1 MADAWKGF
9 SSTAEFPVSLC
20 PLECV
25 GPDGGGGGSGG
36 VVGGGCPVPFR
47 ASHALGVSPS
57 HRSASRAH
65 PSSSQ
70 HPAQRRRKPLYQRSM
85 SYDASLLNGDGVT
98 VGPVLRETGC
108 VEKLMQS
115 YGFVKCYE
123 RQARLFFHYSQF
135 RGHVQDLKVG
145 DDVEFEVST
154 DRKTGKPIAVN
165 LLKVVAAIPSVGGK
179 EGCGVG
185 ALHKGSV
192 CYERNG
198 GKTGGPGEKSTR
210 PLGERERHANSRYT
224 AAGVR
229 VGSEPTPSCIPGE
242 EVFYLNFSCDDVEDA
257 IDMEVGDKVSFTVA
271 TNKPVGSS
279 GFMSASGVKLMER
292 KRPDRFQGVVCA
304 MKETFGFIERG
315 DQVKEIFFHYSEYK
329 GNLET
334 LQPGD
339 DVEFSIQDRN
349 NKEVATDIRLLPEGT
364 VIFEDISIERF
375 KGEVLCVLPKAPSKN
390 LSDPLP
396 GRIHM
401 EFPTARD
408 LPYGEKDTRTK
419 VTLLPGDQ
427 VEFSI
432 STDRRDG
439 LERATTIT
447 LMSETFTASDEKRE
461 VGVVAALRDGFGFIK
476 CVEREQRMFFHYSE
490 VMDDPQALRISDEV
504 EFTVIPVRTGERAGG
519 QDAMLPQRNH
529 AVRIRRLPKGSV
541 SFSTRLDE
549 RYVGVVEREAIGAAP
564 SPSKAKEKDQ
574 EPGIIAYEEEEEGE
588 KMTISYLCKDVEGR
602 GAPKVGDKVEF
613 SIAEVKRSG
622 QRSAACVRVLT
633 RLTSGGLGN
642 SSSGGAGVTISG
654 GGGGGGGKRQVGF
667 IATLKDNFGF
677 IENIQHN
684 AEIFFHYSEYN
695 GDVDLL
701 EVGDAV
707 EYSLSK
713 TKANK
718 TSADKVSKITSG
730 NVPKD
735 DVQPTIYLGK
745 VARPLRSVDPQQA
758 EYQGL
763 VEVTE
768 DCALK
773 GDTFPYGVVGLASR
787 CEYLQKGEN
796 VKFQLCT
803 VTATGG
809 GLMACNITPMRK
821 LERAYIDSVKSEF
834 GFIAYEVGDSKKLFF
849 HVSEVLDGLELM
861 PNDEVEFH
869 VVFNPRTSKSSA
881 CNVRRIGEAS
891 KMTPSPRPE
900 RLVSRLKSLTLD
912 DNSAPRLTVTRQP
925 RGPDSTKG
933 FTMERVLRQVGV
945 AE

>member
-1 MADAWKGF
+1 
-9 SSTAEFPVSLC
+9 
-20 PLECV
+20 
-25 GPDGGGGGSGG
+25 
-36 VVGGGCPVPFR
+36 
-47 ASHALGVSPS
+47 
-57 HRSASRAH
+57 
-65 PSSSQ
+65 
-70 HPAQRRRKPLYQRSM
+70 M

-165 LLKVVAAIPSVGGK
+165 LLKVKPPVNSFEMPTEERIVGQVVAAIPSVGGK
-179 EGCGVG
+179 EGGGVG

-198 GKTGGPGEKSTR
+198 
-210 PLGERERHANSRYT
+210 
-224 AAGVR
+224 
-229 VGSEPTPSCIPGE
+229 

-408 LPYGEKDTRTK
+408 LPYGEKDTRSK

-447 LMSETFTASDEKRE
+447 LLSETFTASDEKRE
-461 VGVVAALRDGFGFIK
+461 V
-476 CVEREQRMFFHYSE
+476 
-490 VMDDPQALRISDEV
+490 
-504 EFTVIPVRTGERAGG
+504 
-519 QDAMLPQRNH
+519 DAMLPQRNH

-564 SPSKAKEKDQ
+564 SPSKAKEKKRERDQ
-574 EPGIIAYEEEEEGE
+574 EPGIIAYEEEEGE

-622 QRSAACVRVLT
+622 QRSAACVRVLS
-633 RLTSGGLGN
+633 RLASGGSGN
-642 SSSGGAGVTISG
+642 SSGGGGGGTVSGG

-809 GLMACNITPMRK
+809 LMACNITPMRK
-821 LERAYIDSVKSEF
+821 LERAFIDSVKSEF

-933 FTMERVLRQVGV
+933 FTVERVLRQVGV

>member
-1 MADAWKGF
+1 
-9 SSTAEFPVSLC
+9 
-20 PLECV
+20 
-25 GPDGGGGGSGG
+25 
-36 VVGGGCPVPFR
+36 
-47 ASHALGVSPS
+47 
-57 HRSASRAH
+57 
-65 PSSSQ
+65 
-70 HPAQRRRKPLYQRSM
+70 M

-165 LLKVVAAIPSVGGK
+165 LLKVKPPVNSFEMPTEERIVGQVVAAIPSVGGK
-179 EGCGVG
+179 EGGGVG

-198 GKTGGPGEKSTR
+198 
-210 PLGERERHANSRYT
+210 
-224 AAGVR
+224 
-229 VGSEPTPSCIPGE
+229 

-271 TNKPVGSS
+271 TNKP

-408 LPYGEKDTRTK
+408 LPYGEKDTRSK

-447 LMSETFTASDEKRE
+447 LLSETFTASDEKRE

-504 EFTVIPVRTGERAGG
+504 EFTVIPVRTSERAGG

-574 EPGIIAYEEEEEGE
+574 EPGIIAYEEEEGE

-622 QRSAACVRVLT
+622 QRSAACVRVLS
-633 RLTSGGLGN
+633 RLASGGSGN
-642 SSSGGAGVTISG
+642 SSGGGGGTVSGGG

-809 GLMACNITPMRK
+809 LMACNITPMRK
-821 LERAYIDSVKSEF
+821 LERAFIDSVKSEF

-933 FTMERVLRQVGV
+933 FTVERVLRQVGV

>member
-165 LLKVVAAIPSVGGK
+165 LLKVKPPVNSFEMPTEERIVGQVVAAIPSVGGK

-490 VMDDPQALRISDEV
+490 
-504 EFTVIPVRTGERAGG
+504 
-519 QDAMLPQRNH
+519 
-529 AVRIRRLPKGSV
+529 
-541 SFSTRLDE
+541 
-549 RYVGVVEREAIGAAP
+549 
-564 SPSKAKEKDQ
+564 
-574 EPGIIAYEEEEEGE
+574 
-588 KMTISYLCKDVEGR
+588 
-602 GAPKVGDKVEF
+602 
-613 SIAEVKRSG
+613 
-622 QRSAACVRVLT
+622 
-633 RLTSGGLGN
+633 
-642 SSSGGAGVTISG
+642 
-654 GGGGGGGKRQVGF
+654 
-667 IATLKDNFGF
+667 
-677 IENIQHN
+677 
-684 AEIFFHYSEYN
+684 YN

>member
-165 LLKVVAAIPSVGGK
+165 LLKVKPPVNSFEMPTEERIVGQ
-179 EGCGVG
+179 
-185 ALHKGSV
+185 
-192 CYERNG
+192 
-198 GKTGGPGEKSTR
+198 
-210 PLGERERHANSRYT
+210 
-224 AAGVR
+224 
-229 VGSEPTPSCIPGE
+229 

>member
-1 MADAWKGF
+1 MAGAWKGF

-20 PLECV
+20 PLECA
-25 GPDGGGGGSGG
+25 GPDGGG
-36 VVGGGCPVPFR
+36 VVGGGCPPVPVR

-57 HRSASRAH
+57 HRSTSRAH

-165 LLKVVAAIPSVGGK
+165 LLKVKPPVNSFEMPTEERIVGQVVAAIPSVGGK
-179 EGCGVG
+179 EGGGVG

-198 GKTGGPGEKSTR
+198 
-210 PLGERERHANSRYT
+210 
-224 AAGVR
+224 
-229 VGSEPTPSCIPGE
+229 

-408 LPYGEKDTRTK
+408 LPYGEKDTRSK

-447 LMSETFTASDEKRE
+447 LLSETFTASDEKRE

-504 EFTVIPVRTGERAGG
+504 EFTVIPVRTSERAGG

-564 SPSKAKEKDQ
+564 SPSKAKEKKRERDQ
-574 EPGIIAYEEEEEGE
+574 EPGIIAYEEEEGE

-622 QRSAACVRVLT
+622 QRSAACVRVLS
-633 RLTSGGLGN
+633 RLASGGSGN
-642 SSSGGAGVTISG
+642 SSGGGGGGTVSGG

-809 GLMACNITPMRK
+809 LMACNITPMRK
-821 LERAYIDSVKSEF
+821 LERAFIDSVKSEF

-933 FTMERVLRQVGV
+933 FTVERVLRQVGV

>member
-165 LLKVVAAIPSVGGK
+165 LLKVKPPVNSFEMPTEERIVGQVVAAIPSVGGK

-461 VGVVAALRDGFGFIK
+461 V
-476 CVEREQRMFFHYSE
+476 
-490 VMDDPQALRISDEV
+490 
-504 EFTVIPVRTGERAGG
+504 
-519 QDAMLPQRNH
+519 DAMLPQRNH

>member
-1 MADAWKGF
+1 
-9 SSTAEFPVSLC
+9 
-20 PLECV
+20 
-25 GPDGGGGGSGG
+25 
-36 VVGGGCPVPFR
+36 
-47 ASHALGVSPS
+47 
-57 HRSASRAH
+57 
-65 PSSSQ
+65 
-70 HPAQRRRKPLYQRSM
+70 M

-165 LLKVVAAIPSVGGK
+165 LLKVKPPVNSFEMPTEERIVGQ
-179 EGCGVG
+179 
-185 ALHKGSV
+185 
-192 CYERNG
+192 
-198 GKTGGPGEKSTR
+198 
-210 PLGERERHANSRYT
+210 
-224 AAGVR
+224 
-229 VGSEPTPSCIPGE
+229 

-504 EFTVIPVRTGERAGG
+504 EFTVIP
-519 QDAMLPQRNH
+519 DAMLPQRNH

>member
-1 MADAWKGF
+1 
-9 SSTAEFPVSLC
+9 
-20 PLECV
+20 
-25 GPDGGGGGSGG
+25 
-36 VVGGGCPVPFR
+36 
-47 ASHALGVSPS
+47 
-57 HRSASRAH
+57 
-65 PSSSQ
+65 
-70 HPAQRRRKPLYQRSM
+70 M

-165 LLKVVAAIPSVGGK
+165 LLKVKPPVNSFEMPTEERIVGQVVAAIPSVGGK
-179 EGCGVG
+179 EGGGVG

-198 GKTGGPGEKSTR
+198 
-210 PLGERERHANSRYT
+210 
-224 AAGVR
+224 
-229 VGSEPTPSCIPGE
+229 

-408 LPYGEKDTRTK
+408 LPYGEKDTRSK

-447 LMSETFTASDEKRE
+447 LLSETFTASDEKRE

-504 EFTVIPVRTGERAGG
+504 EFTVIPVRTSERAGG

-574 EPGIIAYEEEEEGE
+574 EPGIIAYEEEEGE

-622 QRSAACVRVLT
+622 QRSAACVRVLS
-633 RLTSGGLGN
+633 RLASGGSGN
-642 SSSGGAGVTISG
+642 SSGGGGGGTVSGG

-809 GLMACNITPMRK
+809 LMACNITPMRK
-821 LERAYIDSVKSEF
+821 LERAFIDSVKSEF

-933 FTMERVLRQVGV
+933 FTVERVLRQVGV

>member
-1 MADAWKGF
+1 
-9 SSTAEFPVSLC
+9 
-20 PLECV
+20 
-25 GPDGGGGGSGG
+25 
-36 VVGGGCPVPFR
+36 
-47 ASHALGVSPS
+47 
-57 HRSASRAH
+57 
-65 PSSSQ
+65 
-70 HPAQRRRKPLYQRSM
+70 M

-165 LLKVVAAIPSVGGK
+165 LLKVKPPVNSFEMPTEERIVGQ
-179 EGCGVG
+179 
-185 ALHKGSV
+185 
-192 CYERNG
+192 
-198 GKTGGPGEKSTR
+198 
-210 PLGERERHANSRYT
+210 
-224 AAGVR
+224 
-229 VGSEPTPSCIPGE
+229 

-564 SPSKAKEKDQ
+564 SPSKAKEKKRERDQ

>member
-1 MADAWKGF
+1 
-9 SSTAEFPVSLC
+9 
-20 PLECV
+20 
-25 GPDGGGGGSGG
+25 
-36 VVGGGCPVPFR
+36 
-47 ASHALGVSPS
+47 
-57 HRSASRAH
+57 
-65 PSSSQ
+65 
-70 HPAQRRRKPLYQRSM
+70 M

-165 LLKVVAAIPSVGGK
+165 LLKVKPPVNSFEMPTEERIVGQVVAAIPSVGGK
-179 EGCGVG
+179 EGGGVG

-198 GKTGGPGEKSTR
+198 
-210 PLGERERHANSRYT
+210 
-224 AAGVR
+224 
-229 VGSEPTPSCIPGE
+229 

-408 LPYGEKDTRTK
+408 LPYGEKDTRSK

-447 LMSETFTASDEKRE
+447 LLSETFTASDEKRE

-504 EFTVIPVRTGERAGG
+504 EFTVIPVRTSERAGG

-574 EPGIIAYEEEEEGE
+574 EPGIIAYEEEEGE

-622 QRSAACVRVLT
+622 QRSAACVRVLS
-633 RLTSGGLGN
+633 RLASGGSGN
-642 SSSGGAGVTISG
+642 SSGGGGGTVSGGG

-809 GLMACNITPMRK
+809 LMACNITPMRK
-821 LERAYIDSVKSEF
+821 LERAFIDSVKSEF

-933 FTMERVLRQVGV
+933 FTVERVLRQVGV

>member
-1 MADAWKGF
+1 
-9 SSTAEFPVSLC
+9 
-20 PLECV
+20 
-25 GPDGGGGGSGG
+25 
-36 VVGGGCPVPFR
+36 
-47 ASHALGVSPS
+47 
-57 HRSASRAH
+57 
-65 PSSSQ
+65 
-70 HPAQRRRKPLYQRSM
+70 M

-165 LLKVVAAIPSVGGK
+165 LLKVKPPVNSFEMPTEERIVGQ
-179 EGCGVG
+179 
-185 ALHKGSV
+185 
-192 CYERNG
+192 
-198 GKTGGPGEKSTR
+198 
-210 PLGERERHANSRYT
+210 
-224 AAGVR
+224 
-229 VGSEPTPSCIPGE
+229 

-408 LPYGEKDTRTK
+408 LPYGEKDTRSK

-447 LMSETFTASDEKRE
+447 LLSETFTASDEKRE

-504 EFTVIPVRTGERAGG
+504 EFTVIPVRTSERAGG

-574 EPGIIAYEEEEEGE
+574 EPGIIAYEEEEGE

-622 QRSAACVRVLT
+622 QRSAACVRVLS
-633 RLTSGGLGN
+633 RLASGGSGN
-642 SSSGGAGVTISG
+642 SSGGGGGTVSGGG

-809 GLMACNITPMRK
+809 LMACNITPMRK
-821 LERAYIDSVKSEF
+821 LERAFIDSVKSEF

-933 FTMERVLRQVGV
+933 FTVERVLRQVGV

>member
-1 MADAWKGF
+1 
-9 SSTAEFPVSLC
+9 
-20 PLECV
+20 
-25 GPDGGGGGSGG
+25 
-36 VVGGGCPVPFR
+36 
-47 ASHALGVSPS
+47 
-57 HRSASRAH
+57 
-65 PSSSQ
+65 
-70 HPAQRRRKPLYQRSM
+70 M

-165 LLKVVAAIPSVGGK
+165 LLKVKPPVNSFEMPTEERIVGQVVAAIPSVGGK
-179 EGCGVG
+179 EGGGVG

-198 GKTGGPGEKSTR
+198 
-210 PLGERERHANSRYT
+210 
-224 AAGVR
+224 
-229 VGSEPTPSCIPGE
+229 

-408 LPYGEKDTRTK
+408 LPYGEKDTRSK

-447 LMSETFTASDEKRE
+447 LLSETFTASDEKRE

-504 EFTVIPVRTGERAGG
+504 EFTVIPVRTSERAGG

-564 SPSKAKEKDQ
+564 SPSKAKEKKRERDQ
-574 EPGIIAYEEEEEGE
+574 EPGIIAYEEEEGE

-622 QRSAACVRVLT
+622 QRSAACVRVLS
-633 RLTSGGLGN
+633 RLASGGSGN
-642 SSSGGAGVTISG
+642 SSGGGGGGTVSGG

-809 GLMACNITPMRK
+809 LMACNITPMRK
-821 LERAYIDSVKSEF
+821 LERAFIDSVKSEF

-933 FTMERVLRQVGV
+933 FTVERVLRQVGV

>member
-1 MADAWKGF
+1 
-9 SSTAEFPVSLC
+9 
-20 PLECV
+20 
-25 GPDGGGGGSGG
+25 
-36 VVGGGCPVPFR
+36 
-47 ASHALGVSPS
+47 
-57 HRSASRAH
+57 
-65 PSSSQ
+65 
-70 HPAQRRRKPLYQRSM
+70 M

-179 EGCGVG
+179 EGGGVG

-198 GKTGGPGEKSTR
+198 
-210 PLGERERHANSRYT
+210 
-224 AAGVR
+224 
-229 VGSEPTPSCIPGE
+229 

-408 LPYGEKDTRTK
+408 LPYGEKDTRSK

-447 LMSETFTASDEKRE
+447 LLSETFTASDEKRE

-504 EFTVIPVRTGERAGG
+504 EFTVIPVRTSERAGG

-564 SPSKAKEKDQ
+564 SPSKAKEKKRERDQ
-574 EPGIIAYEEEEEGE
+574 EPGIIAYEEEEGE

-622 QRSAACVRVLT
+622 QRSAACVRVLS
-633 RLTSGGLGN
+633 RLASGGSGN
-642 SSSGGAGVTISG
+642 SSGGGGGGTVSGG

-809 GLMACNITPMRK
+809 LMACNITPMRK
-821 LERAYIDSVKSEF
+821 LERAFIDSVKSEF

-933 FTMERVLRQVGV
+933 FTVERVLRQVGV

>member
-25 GPDGGGGGSGG
+25 GPDGGGGSGG
-36 VVGGGCPVPFR
+36 VVGGGCPVPVR

-165 LLKVVAAIPSVGGK
+165 LLKVKPPVNSFEMPTEERIVGQVVAAIPSVGGK

-198 GKTGGPGEKSTR
+198 
-210 PLGERERHANSRYT
+210 
-224 AAGVR
+224 
-229 VGSEPTPSCIPGE
+229 

-271 TNKPVGSS
+271 TNKPS

-504 EFTVIPVRTGERAGG
+504 EFTVIP
-519 QDAMLPQRNH
+519 DAMLPQRNH

-642 SSSGGAGVTISG
+642 SSSGGAGVAISG

>member
-1 MADAWKGF
+1 
-9 SSTAEFPVSLC
+9 
-20 PLECV
+20 
-25 GPDGGGGGSGG
+25 
-36 VVGGGCPVPFR
+36 
-47 ASHALGVSPS
+47 
-57 HRSASRAH
+57 
-65 PSSSQ
+65 
-70 HPAQRRRKPLYQRSM
+70 M

-165 LLKVVAAIPSVGGK
+165 LLKVKPPVNSFEMPTEERIVGQVVAAIPSVGGK
-179 EGCGVG
+179 EGGGVG

-198 GKTGGPGEKSTR
+198 
-210 PLGERERHANSRYT
+210 
-224 AAGVR
+224 
-229 VGSEPTPSCIPGE
+229 

-408 LPYGEKDTRTK
+408 LPYGEKDTRSK

-447 LMSETFTASDEKRE
+447 LLSETFTASDEKRE

-504 EFTVIPVRTGERAGG
+504 EFTVIP
-519 QDAMLPQRNH
+519 DAMLPQRNH

-574 EPGIIAYEEEEEGE
+574 EPGIIAYEEEEGE

-622 QRSAACVRVLT
+622 QRSAACVRVLS
-633 RLTSGGLGN
+633 RLASGGSGN
-642 SSSGGAGVTISG
+642 SSGGGGGGTVSGG

-809 GLMACNITPMRK
+809 LMACNITPMRK
-821 LERAYIDSVKSEF
+821 LERAFIDSVKSEF

-933 FTMERVLRQVGV
+933 FTVERVLRQVGV

>member
-1 MADAWKGF
+1 
-9 SSTAEFPVSLC
+9 
-20 PLECV
+20 
-25 GPDGGGGGSGG
+25 
-36 VVGGGCPVPFR
+36 
-47 ASHALGVSPS
+47 
-57 HRSASRAH
+57 
-65 PSSSQ
+65 
-70 HPAQRRRKPLYQRSM
+70 M

-165 LLKVVAAIPSVGGK
+165 LLKVKPPVNSFEMPTEERIVGQVVAAIPSVGGK

-461 VGVVAALRDGFGFIK
+461 V
-476 CVEREQRMFFHYSE
+476 
-490 VMDDPQALRISDEV
+490 
-504 EFTVIPVRTGERAGG
+504 
-519 QDAMLPQRNH
+519 DAMLPQRNH

>member
-25 GPDGGGGGSGG
+25 GPDGGGSGG
-36 VVGGGCPVPFR
+36 GGGGVGGGCPVPVR

-165 LLKVVAAIPSVGGK
+165 LLKVKPPVNSFEMPTEERIVGQ
-179 EGCGVG
+179 
-185 ALHKGSV
+185 
-192 CYERNG
+192 
-198 GKTGGPGEKSTR
+198 
-210 PLGERERHANSRYT
+210 
-224 AAGVR
+224 
-229 VGSEPTPSCIPGE
+229 

-271 TNKPVGSS
+271 TNKP

-622 QRSAACVRVLT
+622 QRSAACVRVLS

-642 SSSGGAGVTISG
+642 SSSGGAGVTISGG

-809 GLMACNITPMRK
+809 ALMACNITPMRK

-933 FTMERVLRQVGV
+933 FTVERVLRQVGV

>member
-1 MADAWKGF
+1 
-9 SSTAEFPVSLC
+9 
-20 PLECV
+20 
-25 GPDGGGGGSGG
+25 
-36 VVGGGCPVPFR
+36 
-47 ASHALGVSPS
+47 
-57 HRSASRAH
+57 
-65 PSSSQ
+65 
-70 HPAQRRRKPLYQRSM
+70 M

-165 LLKVVAAIPSVGGK
+165 LLKVKPPVNSFEMPTEERIVGQVVAAIPSVGGK
-179 EGCGVG
+179 EGGGVG

-198 GKTGGPGEKSTR
+198 
-210 PLGERERHANSRYT
+210 
-224 AAGVR
+224 
-229 VGSEPTPSCIPGE
+229 

-271 TNKPVGSS
+271 TNKP

-408 LPYGEKDTRTK
+408 LPYGEKDTRSK

-447 LMSETFTASDEKRE
+447 LLSETFTASDEKRE

-504 EFTVIPVRTGERAGG
+504 EFTVIPVRTSERAGG

-564 SPSKAKEKDQ
+564 SPSKAKEKKRERDQ
-574 EPGIIAYEEEEEGE
+574 EPGIIAYEEEEGE

-622 QRSAACVRVLT
+622 QRSAACVRVLS
-633 RLTSGGLGN
+633 RLASGGSGN
-642 SSSGGAGVTISG
+642 SSGGGGGGTVSGG

-809 GLMACNITPMRK
+809 LMACNITPMRK
-821 LERAYIDSVKSEF
+821 LERAFIDSVKSEF

-933 FTMERVLRQVGV
+933 FTVERVLRQVGV

>member
-1 MADAWKGF
+1 
-9 SSTAEFPVSLC
+9 
-20 PLECV
+20 
-25 GPDGGGGGSGG
+25 
-36 VVGGGCPVPFR
+36 
-47 ASHALGVSPS
+47 
-57 HRSASRAH
+57 
-65 PSSSQ
+65 
-70 HPAQRRRKPLYQRSM
+70 M

-165 LLKVVAAIPSVGGK
+165 LLKVKPPVNSFEMPTEERIVGQVVAAIPSVGGK
-179 EGCGVG
+179 EGGGVG

-210 PLGERERHANSRYT
+210 PPLGERERHANSRYT
-224 AAGVR
+224 AGVR
-229 VGSEPTPSCIPGE
+229 VGSELTPSFIPGE

-408 LPYGEKDTRTK
+408 LPYGEKDTRSK

-447 LMSETFTASDEKRE
+447 LLSETFTASDEKRE
-461 VGVVAALRDGFGFIK
+461 V
-476 CVEREQRMFFHYSE
+476 
-490 VMDDPQALRISDEV
+490 
-504 EFTVIPVRTGERAGG
+504 
-519 QDAMLPQRNH
+519 DAMLPQRNH

-574 EPGIIAYEEEEEGE
+574 EPGIIAYEEEEGE

-622 QRSAACVRVLT
+622 QRSAACVRVLS
-633 RLTSGGLGN
+633 RLASGGSGN
-642 SSSGGAGVTISG
+642 SSGGGGGTVSGGG

-809 GLMACNITPMRK
+809 LMACNITPMRK
-821 LERAYIDSVKSEF
+821 LERAFIDSVKSEF

-933 FTMERVLRQVGV
+933 FTVERVLRQVGV

>member
-1 MADAWKGF
+1 
-9 SSTAEFPVSLC
+9 
-20 PLECV
+20 
-25 GPDGGGGGSGG
+25 
-36 VVGGGCPVPFR
+36 
-47 ASHALGVSPS
+47 
-57 HRSASRAH
+57 
-65 PSSSQ
+65 
-70 HPAQRRRKPLYQRSM
+70 M

-165 LLKVVAAIPSVGGK
+165 LLKVKPPVNSFEMPTEERIVGQ
-179 EGCGVG
+179 
-185 ALHKGSV
+185 
-192 CYERNG
+192 
-198 GKTGGPGEKSTR
+198 
-210 PLGERERHANSRYT
+210 
-224 AAGVR
+224 
-229 VGSEPTPSCIPGE
+229 

-408 LPYGEKDTRTK
+408 LPYGEKDTRSK

-447 LMSETFTASDEKRE
+447 LLSETFTASDEKRE

-504 EFTVIPVRTGERAGG
+504 EFTVIP
-519 QDAMLPQRNH
+519 DAMLPQRNH

-574 EPGIIAYEEEEEGE
+574 EPGIIAYEEEEGE

-622 QRSAACVRVLT
+622 QRSAACVRVLS
-633 RLTSGGLGN
+633 RLASGGSGN
-642 SSSGGAGVTISG
+642 SSGGGGGGTVSGG

-809 GLMACNITPMRK
+809 LMACNITPMRK
-821 LERAYIDSVKSEF
+821 LERAFIDSVKSEF

-933 FTMERVLRQVGV
+933 FTVERVLRQVGV

>member
-1 MADAWKGF
+1 
-9 SSTAEFPVSLC
+9 
-20 PLECV
+20 
-25 GPDGGGGGSGG
+25 
-36 VVGGGCPVPFR
+36 
-47 ASHALGVSPS
+47 
-57 HRSASRAH
+57 
-65 PSSSQ
+65 
-70 HPAQRRRKPLYQRSM
+70 M

-165 LLKVVAAIPSVGGK
+165 LLKVKPPVNSFEMPTEERIVGQVVAAIPSVGGK
-179 EGCGVG
+179 EGGGVG

-198 GKTGGPGEKSTR
+198 
-210 PLGERERHANSRYT
+210 
-224 AAGVR
+224 
-229 VGSEPTPSCIPGE
+229 

-408 LPYGEKDTRTK
+408 LPYGEKDTRSK

-447 LMSETFTASDEKRE
+447 LLSETFTASDEKRE

-504 EFTVIPVRTGERAGG
+504 EFTVIP
-519 QDAMLPQRNH
+519 DAMLPQRNH

-574 EPGIIAYEEEEEGE
+574 EPGIIAYEEEEGE

-622 QRSAACVRVLT
+622 QRSAACVRVLS
-633 RLTSGGLGN
+633 RLASGGSGN
-642 SSSGGAGVTISG
+642 SSGGGGGTVSGGG

-809 GLMACNITPMRK
+809 LMACNITPMRK
-821 LERAYIDSVKSEF
+821 LERAFIDSVKSEF

-933 FTMERVLRQVGV
+933 FTVERVLRQVGV

>member
-1 MADAWKGF
+1 
-9 SSTAEFPVSLC
+9 
-20 PLECV
+20 
-25 GPDGGGGGSGG
+25 
-36 VVGGGCPVPFR
+36 
-47 ASHALGVSPS
+47 
-57 HRSASRAH
+57 
-65 PSSSQ
+65 
-70 HPAQRRRKPLYQRSM
+70 M

-179 EGCGVG
+179 EGGGVG

-198 GKTGGPGEKSTR
+198 
-210 PLGERERHANSRYT
+210 
-224 AAGVR
+224 
-229 VGSEPTPSCIPGE
+229 

-408 LPYGEKDTRTK
+408 LPYGEKDTRSK

-447 LMSETFTASDEKRE
+447 LLSETFTASDEKRE

-504 EFTVIPVRTGERAGG
+504 EFTVIPVRTSERAGG

-574 EPGIIAYEEEEEGE
+574 EPGIIAYEEEEGE

-622 QRSAACVRVLT
+622 QRSAACVRVLS
-633 RLTSGGLGN
+633 RLASGGSGN
-642 SSSGGAGVTISG
+642 SSGGGGGTVSGGG

-809 GLMACNITPMRK
+809 LMACNITPMRK
-821 LERAYIDSVKSEF
+821 LERAFIDSVKSEF

-933 FTMERVLRQVGV
+933 FTVERVLRQVGV

>member
-165 LLKVVAAIPSVGGK
+165 LLKVKPPVNSFEMPTEERIVGQVVAAIPSVGGK

-198 GKTGGPGEKSTR
+198 
-210 PLGERERHANSRYT
+210 
-224 AAGVR
+224 
-229 VGSEPTPSCIPGE
+229 

-461 VGVVAALRDGFGFIK
+461 V
-476 CVEREQRMFFHYSE
+476 
-490 VMDDPQALRISDEV
+490 
-504 EFTVIPVRTGERAGG
+504 
-519 QDAMLPQRNH
+519 DAMLPQRNH

>member
-1 MADAWKGF
+1 
-9 SSTAEFPVSLC
+9 
-20 PLECV
+20 
-25 GPDGGGGGSGG
+25 
-36 VVGGGCPVPFR
+36 
-47 ASHALGVSPS
+47 
-57 HRSASRAH
+57 
-65 PSSSQ
+65 
-70 HPAQRRRKPLYQRSM
+70 M

-165 LLKVVAAIPSVGGK
+165 LLKVKPPVNSFEMPTEERIVGQVVAAIPSVGGK

-461 VGVVAALRDGFGFIK
+461 V
-476 CVEREQRMFFHYSE
+476 
-490 VMDDPQALRISDEV
+490 
-504 EFTVIPVRTGERAGG
+504 
-519 QDAMLPQRNH
+519 DAMLPQRNH

-564 SPSKAKEKDQ
+564 SPSKAKEKKRERDQ

>member
-1 MADAWKGF
+1 
-9 SSTAEFPVSLC
+9 
-20 PLECV
+20 
-25 GPDGGGGGSGG
+25 
-36 VVGGGCPVPFR
+36 
-47 ASHALGVSPS
+47 
-57 HRSASRAH
+57 
-65 PSSSQ
+65 
-70 HPAQRRRKPLYQRSM
+70 M

-165 LLKVVAAIPSVGGK
+165 LLKVKPPVNSFEMPTEERIVGQ
-179 EGCGVG
+179 
-185 ALHKGSV
+185 
-192 CYERNG
+192 
-198 GKTGGPGEKSTR
+198 
-210 PLGERERHANSRYT
+210 
-224 AAGVR
+224 
-229 VGSEPTPSCIPGE
+229 

-408 LPYGEKDTRTK
+408 LPYGEKDTRSK

-447 LMSETFTASDEKRE
+447 LLSETFTASDEKRE

-504 EFTVIPVRTGERAGG
+504 EFTVIP
-519 QDAMLPQRNH
+519 DAMLPQRNH

-574 EPGIIAYEEEEEGE
+574 EPGIIAYEEEEGE

-622 QRSAACVRVLT
+622 QRSAACVRVLS
-633 RLTSGGLGN
+633 RLASGGSGN
-642 SSSGGAGVTISG
+642 SSGGGGGTVSGGG

-809 GLMACNITPMRK
+809 LMACNITPMRK
-821 LERAYIDSVKSEF
+821 LERAFIDSVKSEF

-933 FTMERVLRQVGV
+933 FTVERVLRQVGV

>member
-165 LLKVVAAIPSVGGK
+165 LLKVKPPVNSFEMPTEERIVGQVVAAIPSVGGK

-198 GKTGGPGEKSTR
+198 
-210 PLGERERHANSRYT
+210 
-224 AAGVR
+224 
-229 VGSEPTPSCIPGE
+229 

-271 TNKPVGSS
+271 TNKPS

-504 EFTVIPVRTGERAGG
+504 EFTVIP
-519 QDAMLPQRNH
+519 DAMLPQRNH

>member
-1 MADAWKGF
+1 
-9 SSTAEFPVSLC
+9 
-20 PLECV
+20 
-25 GPDGGGGGSGG
+25 
-36 VVGGGCPVPFR
+36 
-47 ASHALGVSPS
+47 
-57 HRSASRAH
+57 
-65 PSSSQ
+65 
-70 HPAQRRRKPLYQRSM
+70 M

-165 LLKVVAAIPSVGGK
+165 LLKVKPPVNSFEMPTEERIVGQVVAAIPSVGGK
-179 EGCGVG
+179 EGGGVG

-198 GKTGGPGEKSTR
+198 
-210 PLGERERHANSRYT
+210 
-224 AAGVR
+224 
-229 VGSEPTPSCIPGE
+229 

-408 LPYGEKDTRTK
+408 LPYGEKDTRSK

-447 LMSETFTASDEKRE
+447 LLSETFTASDEKRE

-504 EFTVIPVRTGERAGG
+504 EFTVIP
-519 QDAMLPQRNH
+519 DAMLPQRNH

-564 SPSKAKEKDQ
+564 SPSKAKEKKRERDQ
-574 EPGIIAYEEEEEGE
+574 EPGIIAYEEEEGE

-622 QRSAACVRVLT
+622 QRSAACVRVLS
-633 RLTSGGLGN
+633 RLASGGSGN
-642 SSSGGAGVTISG
+642 SSGGGGGGTVSGG

-809 GLMACNITPMRK
+809 LMACNITPMRK
-821 LERAYIDSVKSEF
+821 LERAFIDSVKSEF

-933 FTMERVLRQVGV
+933 FTVERVLRQVGV

>member
-1 MADAWKGF
+1 
-9 SSTAEFPVSLC
+9 
-20 PLECV
+20 
-25 GPDGGGGGSGG
+25 
-36 VVGGGCPVPFR
+36 
-47 ASHALGVSPS
+47 
-57 HRSASRAH
+57 
-65 PSSSQ
+65 
-70 HPAQRRRKPLYQRSM
+70 M

-165 LLKVVAAIPSVGGK
+165 LLKVKPPVNSFEMPTEERIVGQVVAAIPSVGGK
-179 EGCGVG
+179 EGGGVG

-198 GKTGGPGEKSTR
+198 
-210 PLGERERHANSRYT
+210 
-224 AAGVR
+224 
-229 VGSEPTPSCIPGE
+229 

-408 LPYGEKDTRTK
+408 LPYGEKDTRSK

-447 LMSETFTASDEKRE
+447 LLSETFTASDEKRE
-461 VGVVAALRDGFGFIK
+461 V
-476 CVEREQRMFFHYSE
+476 
-490 VMDDPQALRISDEV
+490 
-504 EFTVIPVRTGERAGG
+504 
-519 QDAMLPQRNH
+519 DAMLPQRNH

-574 EPGIIAYEEEEEGE
+574 EPGIIAYEEEEGE

-622 QRSAACVRVLT
+622 QRSAACVRVLS
-633 RLTSGGLGN
+633 RLASGGSGN
-642 SSSGGAGVTISG
+642 SSGGGGGTVSGGG

-809 GLMACNITPMRK
+809 LMACNITPMRK
-821 LERAYIDSVKSEF
+821 LERAFIDSVKSEF

-933 FTMERVLRQVGV
+933 FTVERVLRQVGV

>member
-1 MADAWKGF
+1 
-9 SSTAEFPVSLC
+9 
-20 PLECV
+20 
-25 GPDGGGGGSGG
+25 
-36 VVGGGCPVPFR
+36 
-47 ASHALGVSPS
+47 
-57 HRSASRAH
+57 
-65 PSSSQ
+65 
-70 HPAQRRRKPLYQRSM
+70 M

-165 LLKVVAAIPSVGGK
+165 LLKVKPPVNSFEMPTEERIVGQVVAAIPSVGGK

-198 GKTGGPGEKSTR
+198 
-210 PLGERERHANSRYT
+210 
-224 AAGVR
+224 
-229 VGSEPTPSCIPGE
+229 

-461 VGVVAALRDGFGFIK
+461 V
-476 CVEREQRMFFHYSE
+476 
-490 VMDDPQALRISDEV
+490 
-504 EFTVIPVRTGERAGG
+504 
-519 QDAMLPQRNH
+519 DAMLPQRNH

>member
-1 MADAWKGF
+1 
-9 SSTAEFPVSLC
+9 
-20 PLECV
+20 
-25 GPDGGGGGSGG
+25 
-36 VVGGGCPVPFR
+36 
-47 ASHALGVSPS
+47 
-57 HRSASRAH
+57 
-65 PSSSQ
+65 
-70 HPAQRRRKPLYQRSM
+70 M

-165 LLKVVAAIPSVGGK
+165 LLKVKPPVNSFEMPTEERIVGQVVAAIPSVGGK
-179 EGCGVG
+179 EGGGVG

-198 GKTGGPGEKSTR
+198 
-210 PLGERERHANSRYT
+210 
-224 AAGVR
+224 
-229 VGSEPTPSCIPGE
+229 

-408 LPYGEKDTRTK
+408 LPYGEKDTRSK

-447 LMSETFTASDEKRE
+447 LLSETFTASDEKRE
-461 VGVVAALRDGFGFIK
+461 V
-476 CVEREQRMFFHYSE
+476 
-490 VMDDPQALRISDEV
+490 
-504 EFTVIPVRTGERAGG
+504 
-519 QDAMLPQRNH
+519 DAMLPQRNH

-574 EPGIIAYEEEEEGE
+574 EPGIIAYEEEEGE

-622 QRSAACVRVLT
+622 QRSAACVRVLS
-633 RLTSGGLGN
+633 RLASGGSGN
-642 SSSGGAGVTISG
+642 SSGGGGGGTVSGG

-809 GLMACNITPMRK
+809 LMACNITPMRK
-821 LERAYIDSVKSEF
+821 LERAFIDSVKSEF

-933 FTMERVLRQVGV
+933 FTVERVLRQVGV

>member
-25 GPDGGGGGSGG
+25 GPDGGGSGG
-36 VVGGGCPVPFR
+36 GGGGVGGGCPVPVR

-165 LLKVVAAIPSVGGK
+165 LLKVKPPVNSFEMPTEERIVGQ
-179 EGCGVG
+179 
-185 ALHKGSV
+185 
-192 CYERNG
+192 
-198 GKTGGPGEKSTR
+198 
-210 PLGERERHANSRYT
+210 
-224 AAGVR
+224 
-229 VGSEPTPSCIPGE
+229 

-504 EFTVIPVRTGERAGG
+504 EFTVIP
-519 QDAMLPQRNH
+519 DAMLPQRNH

-622 QRSAACVRVLT
+622 QRSAACVRVLS

-642 SSSGGAGVTISG
+642 SSSGGAGVTISGG

-809 GLMACNITPMRK
+809 ALMACNITPMRK

-933 FTMERVLRQVGV
+933 FTVERVLRQVGV

>member
-1 MADAWKGF
+1 
-9 SSTAEFPVSLC
+9 
-20 PLECV
+20 
-25 GPDGGGGGSGG
+25 
-36 VVGGGCPVPFR
+36 
-47 ASHALGVSPS
+47 
-57 HRSASRAH
+57 
-65 PSSSQ
+65 
-70 HPAQRRRKPLYQRSM
+70 M

-165 LLKVVAAIPSVGGK
+165 LLKVKPPVNSFEMPTEERIVGQVVAAIPSVGGK

-198 GKTGGPGEKSTR
+198 
-210 PLGERERHANSRYT
+210 
-224 AAGVR
+224 
-229 VGSEPTPSCIPGE
+229 

-504 EFTVIPVRTGERAGG
+504 EFTVIP
-519 QDAMLPQRNH
+519 DAMLPQRNH

>member
-1 MADAWKGF
+1 
-9 SSTAEFPVSLC
+9 
-20 PLECV
+20 
-25 GPDGGGGGSGG
+25 
-36 VVGGGCPVPFR
+36 
-47 ASHALGVSPS
+47 
-57 HRSASRAH
+57 
-65 PSSSQ
+65 
-70 HPAQRRRKPLYQRSM
+70 M

-165 LLKVVAAIPSVGGK
+165 LLKVKPPVNSFEMPTEERIVGQ
-179 EGCGVG
+179 
-185 ALHKGSV
+185 
-192 CYERNG
+192 
-198 GKTGGPGEKSTR
+198 
-210 PLGERERHANSRYT
+210 
-224 AAGVR
+224 
-229 VGSEPTPSCIPGE
+229 

>member
-165 LLKVVAAIPSVGGK
+165 LLKVKPPVNSFEMPTEERIVGQ
-179 EGCGVG
+179 
-185 ALHKGSV
+185 
-192 CYERNG
+192 
-198 GKTGGPGEKSTR
+198 
-210 PLGERERHANSRYT
+210 
-224 AAGVR
+224 
-229 VGSEPTPSCIPGE
+229 

-504 EFTVIPVRTGERAGG
+504 EFTVIP
-519 QDAMLPQRNH
+519 DAMLPQRNH

>member
-25 GPDGGGGGSGG
+25 GPDGGGSGG
-36 VVGGGCPVPFR
+36 GGGGVGGGCPVPVR

-198 GKTGGPGEKSTR
+198 
-210 PLGERERHANSRYT
+210 
-224 AAGVR
+224 
-229 VGSEPTPSCIPGE
+229 

-622 QRSAACVRVLT
+622 QRSAACVRVLS

-642 SSSGGAGVTISG
+642 SSSGGAGVTISGG

-809 GLMACNITPMRK
+809 ALMACNITPMRK

-933 FTMERVLRQVGV
+933 FTVERVLRQVGV